1 MKGHIL
7 VVDDE
12 AAIRDM
18 IRTCLEMAGFKVML
32 CANGHLAQQMIT
44 QDPPSL
50 IILDW
55 MMPMLNGLEL
65 TRKLK
70 REKQTASIP
79 IIMLTAKEQ
88 EQDRVS
94 GLDEGM
100 DDYMTKPFSPRELVA
115 RVKAVL
121 RRTQPEAEVETL
133 SAGLLL
139 LDSAAKTLSLNGQ
152 ALELSPIEFRLLEF
166 LMRHPNRVYSREQ
179 LLDQVWGHDA
189 YIDERTVD
197 VQIRRL
203 RKAIAQDEQDQMIQ
217 TVRGSGYRFSPSL
230 PA

>member
-18 IRTCLEMAGFKVML
+18 IRTCLELAGFKVVL
-32 CANGHLAQQMIT
+32 CANGHLAQQMIQ
-44 QDPPSL
+44 QDPPTL

-55 MMPMLNGLEL
+55 MMPMLSGLEL
-65 TRKLK
+65 TRRLK
-70 REKQTASIP
+70 RDKQTSAIP

-88 EQDRVS
+88 EQDRVM
-94 GLDEGM
+94 GLEEGM
-100 DDYMTKPFSPRELVA
+100 DDYMAKPFSPRELVA

-121 RRTQPEAEVETL
+121 RRVAPETEIERL
-133 SAGLLL
+133 NAGRLE
-139 LDSAAKTLSLNGQ
+139 LDSAAKTLSLSGQ
-152 ALELSPIEFRLLEF
+152 PLDLSPIEFRLLEF

-179 LLDQVWGHDA
+179 LLDQVWGQDA

-217 TVRGSGYRFSPSL
+217 TVRGSGYRFSPL
-230 PA
+230 P